1 MSKLKSL
8 TEADMVEG
16 IRREDDAIM
25 SKVYK
30 MYYPVIE
37 HFIIT
42 NGGLAEEA
50 KDIYQEAFI
59 VLYENLQQSTFELTC
74 KIKTYL
80 YSVSRRLWLKRFN
93 FKVKYQAELKD
104 SEEYILFDE
113 DNTIEKAVAEEMRF
127 NIMEDALN
135 KLGEPCRTILI
146 DFYINDFNMVQIAEK
161 MGYTNADN
169 AKTQKY
175 KCLMRLKKLVGNEQ
189 VMPNS
194 ENYT

>member
-8 TEADMVEG
+8 TEADLVEG
-16 IRREDDAIM
+16 IRQEDDAVM

-37 HFIIT
+37 HFIVT

-104 SEEYILFDE
+104 SEEYILVDE

>member
-8 TEADMVEG
+8 TEADLVEG
-16 IRREDDAIM
+16 IRQEDDAIM

-37 HFIIT
+37 HFVIT

-59 VLYENLQQSTFELTC
+59 VLYENLQQPTFELTC